1 MTPVQLGLRD
11 LRDGLLSTP
20 LAFSLA
26 LRELQTRYSRTTLGP
41 LWITLAQAAWICGIA
56 VVFSQVFRQEIGDV
70 VYFLAAGVPVW
81 TFMATVLTEAPIT
94 FVSSRGILE
103 QFGAAW
109 TVQVWKRVMVS
120 VWVLLQHMTIWV
132 VALFLFGPPLNAGML
147 MALVGLLILFVTAWG
162 AMLLFGVLGA
172 RYRDLQPALTLGMN
186 FMFVLTPVF
195 WDPQLLGPG
204 RPMITHLNPL
214 YHFLEIVRA
223 PLLSRSVAMESYI
236 FCCVA
241 MTLVVVLGCVTFAR
255 SRRMLFTWL

>member
-1 MTPVQLGLRD
+1 MTPVQIGLRD
-11 LRDGLLSTP
+11 LRDGVLSTP

-41 LWITLAQAAWICGIA
+41 LWITLAQAAWICGIG
-56 VVFSQVFRQEIGDV
+56 VVFSQVFRQEFSSLI
-70 VYFLAAGVPVW
+70 YFLAAGVPVW
-81 TFMATVLTEAPIT
+81 TFMATVLTEAPNA

-120 VWVLLQHMTIWV
+120 VWVFLQHMTIWV
-132 VALFLFGPPLNAGML
+132 VALIFFGPPVNTGML
-147 MALVGLLILFVTAWG
+147 MALPGLAILFTTAWG

-172 RYRDLQPALTLGMN
+172 RYRDLQPALTLGMS

-195 WDPQLLGPG
+195 WDPQLLGEG

-223 PLLSRSVAMESYI
+223 PLLSREVAMETWIFCSVAM
-236 FCCVA
+236 V
-241 MTLVVVLGCVTFAR
+241 LVVVLGCVTFAR
-255 SRRMLFTWL
+255 SRRNLFNWL